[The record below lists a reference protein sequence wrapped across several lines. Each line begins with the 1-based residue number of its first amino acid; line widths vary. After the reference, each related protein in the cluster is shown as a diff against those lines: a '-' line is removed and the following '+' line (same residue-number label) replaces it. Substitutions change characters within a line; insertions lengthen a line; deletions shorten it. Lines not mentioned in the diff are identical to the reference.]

1 MRRRDATLWKIGLPA
16 AGGYFAALVGDALAL
31 QVVLKAVP
39 VLLLLAWLRPI
50 ATRDATLIA
59 LGLALSV
66 VGDVCLEA
74 SPKLFVP
81 GLAAFLL
88 AHVAYIAA
96 YVGRTRALH
105 PARLV
110 PVAVFGVLAFRFFAP
125 NLGDM
130 TIPVI
135 AYIVTIC
142 AMMWRALAQIGE
154 LPGAPQRAWLA
165 AIGALTFAASDTMVA
180 YGRFVAGSLGL
191 KIVLMILYWAAQVMI
206 AASAERAS
214 RE

>member
-1 MRRRDATLWKIGLPA
+1 MRRRDGTLWKIGLLA
-16 AGGYFAALVGDALAL
+16 AAGYFAALVCGALAL

-39 VLLLLAWLRPI
+39 VVLLLAWLRPI
-50 ATRDATLIA
+50 TTRDAKMIA
-59 LGLALSV
+59 LGLGLSLI
-66 VGDVCLEA
+66 GDVCLEA
-74 SPKLFVP
+74 SPRLFVP

-96 YVGRTRALH
+96 YVGRTRAPHL
-105 PARLV
+105 ARLV
-110 PVAVFGVLAFRFFAP
+110 PVAAFGVLAFRFFEP

-130 TIPVI
+130 KIAVV

-165 AIGALTFAASDTMVA
+165 AAGALTFAASDTMVA
-180 YGRFVAGSLGL
+180 YGKFVATSLGL

-206 AASAERAS
+206 AASAERAG